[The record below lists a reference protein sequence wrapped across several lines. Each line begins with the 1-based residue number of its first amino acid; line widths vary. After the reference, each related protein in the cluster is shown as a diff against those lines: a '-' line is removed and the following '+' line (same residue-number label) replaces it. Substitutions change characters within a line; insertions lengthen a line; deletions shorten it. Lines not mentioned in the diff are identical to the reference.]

1 MIEIYELS
9 SQVQRRETFKQQA
22 SHFAKKNVNNWNW
35 LHIGSILSIC
45 AVHLIPLSI
54 IPRTNSIIHQSY
66 WFEFN
71 FVVVFFMI
79 LMTANDLLNLLIYSK
94 EQSLL
99 SKQVFLRLY
108 VLYLMAWIVPYV
120 LSYWFWCI
128 YLGYNH
134 PMPYLGFNFIISQIV
149 FMAGIWFALP
159 GDILSKPEFRKKME
173 TYTWYFLWS
182 LMLVIQNEALA
193 FLFKNLPPIIQW
205 IMAFIIPSL
214 RELDKSIRT
223 KLVTKM
229 AGGYDESARV
239 LLGVAINLLYAMIV
253 AVRFVGAEPFT
264 AFLIMIVE
272 FVMHLKM
279 THDCIKVH
287 EKVTDYENENHTRD
301 KRSKLI
307 AIVLAELTEGVTPLA
322 YAMTFAMA
330 YYGPNAH
337 ILGNVKNNYWGY
349 EEVKDISYIFQML
362 FLLFAVDTAS
372 LFFNAFWLWT
382 RVKINLFHEF
392 SWILGNYW
400 FFIATKL
407 AMIIAANFATNDIN
421 LGMDTTRN
429 FNWIEREGWLC
440 LTKNLTC

>member
-1 MIEIYELS
+1 
-9 SQVQRRETFKQQA
+9 
-22 SHFAKKNVNNWNW
+22 
-35 LHIGSILSIC
+35 
-45 AVHLIPLSI
+45 
-54 IPRTNSIIHQSY
+54 
-66 WFEFN
+66 
-71 FVVVFFMI
+71 
-79 LMTANDLLNLLIYSK
+79 
-94 EQSLL
+94 
-99 SKQVFLRLY
+99 
-108 VLYLMAWIVPYV
+108 
-120 LSYWFWCI
+120 
-128 YLGYNH
+128 
-134 PMPYLGFNFIISQIV
+134 
-149 FMAGIWFALP
+149 
-159 GDILSKPEFRKKME
+159 
-173 TYTWYFLWS
+173 
-182 LMLVIQNEALA
+182 MLVIQNEALA
-193 FLFKNLPPIIQW
+193 FLFKNLPPMIQW
-205 IMAFIIPSL
+205 IMAFIIPAL

-229 AGGYDESARV
+229 AGGYDESATV

-287 EKVTDYENENHTRD
+287 EKVTDNENENHRRE
-301 KRSKLI
+301 KRSTLI
-307 AIVLAELTEGVTPLA
+307 AIILAELTEGVTPLA
-322 YAMTFAMA
+322 YATTFAMA

-349 EEVKDISYIFQML
+349 EEVKDISYVFQML

-429 FNWIEREGWLC
+429 FNWIEKEGWLG
-440 LTKNLTC
+440 LTNNSAS